1 MHLEIGT
8 IERDAHDVGE
18 LVRDYYT
25 RTIAKHGMRP
35 LAFKW
40 KVYKELEWRGECK
53 LFIAREDDRLIG
65 FALYVMQHHL
75 HHADQYVAHCTM
87 IGVRPEFRNQGIGR
101 SLIEFAEAWFKQHG
115 ITHMV
120 HHHRLIYNV
129 TPLFESMGFKP
140 EELGYVKEL

>member
-1 MHLEIGT
+1 MKLEHGT
-8 IERDAHDVGE
+8 IAHDAHDVGK

-25 RTIAKHGMRP
+25 RTIASRGMRP

-40 KVYKELEWRGECK
+40 ETYKDLERRGECK
-53 LFIAREDDRLIG
+53 LFVAREDERLIG

-87 IGVRPEFRNQGIGR
+87 IGVRPEFRNKGIGR
-101 SLIEFAEAWFKQHG
+101 SLIQFAEEWLRNYG